1 MSQRNTL
8 IAWLND
14 AHAMET
20 ELQPILRNHAR
31 DASTNAVMRDRIDRH
46 VHETQQQAERVR
58 QCLAILGTTPS
69 VLKSGSAAVAGVMM
83 SVTTGMFT
91 DELVK
96 NALMDYATEHFEI
109 AAYNA
114 LITAAEALGEPEVAR
129 LCRQNL
135 QEEEDMAHFL
145 SSHLPGTVRE
155 TLLTAA

>member
-1 MSQRNTL
+1 MTTKNTL

-31 DASTNAVMRDRIDRH
+31 DAKKNADVSQRIDRH
-46 VHETQQQAERVR
+46 AQETAQQAERVR
-58 QCLAILGTTPS
+58 QALAILGTTPS
-69 VLKSGSAAVAGVMM
+69 VLKSGSAAVAGLVM
-83 SVTTGMFT
+83 SVSTGMFS

-114 LITAAEALGEPEVAR
+114 LITAAEALGETEVAR
-129 LCRQNL
+129 LCRENL
-135 QEEEDMAHFL
+135 REEEEMAKFL
-145 SSHLPGTVRE
+145 AAQLPATVKE
-155 TLLTAA
+155 TLLTTA

>member
-1 MSQRNTL
+1 MSTRNTL

-20 ELQPILRNHAR
+20 ELQPILSNHAR
-31 DASTNAVMRDRIDRH
+31 DAKNNAEVSQRIQRH
-46 VHETQQQAERVR
+46 VQETQQQAERVR
-58 QCLAILGTTPS
+58 QALAILGTTPS
-69 VLKSGSAAVAGVMM
+69 VLKSGSAAVAGVVM
-83 SVTTGMFT
+83 SVSTGMFS

-129 LCRQNL
+129 LCRENL
-135 QEEEDMAHFL
+135 REEEDMAKFL
-145 SSHLPGTVRE
+145 AARLPATVKE
-155 TLLTAA
+155 TLLATA